1 MQPGTTAASDTVIE
15 TRLEVKMAKTVGLVI
30 MFMVIIWVPVLV
42 VELAY
47 TRRSHSCVIEKL
59 DVVSVWLA
67 WSSGMI
73 NPVVYSLRNNDFRRA
88 VLKLIHCKRPRS
100 ASVIA

>member
-1 MQPGTTAASDTVIE
+1 MGTSIGCGTC
-15 TRLEVKMAKTVGLVI
+15 LYKKKL
-30 MFMVIIWVPVLV
+30 
-42 VELAY
+42 
-47 TRRSHSCVIEKL
+47 SHSCVIEKL